1 MRKRSLK
8 RISVINNIKIHII
21 NNLKLYVI
29 VSIFFLIGI
38 LIGSFFIKNIQT
50 DIQEQIDT
58 YIKDFIEILKQ
69 NHQIDH
75 TNLLKDTIINHII
88 FTILIWVMGCSVI
101 GIPIVYGLVIWK
113 GFSLSYTISS
123 IISALG
129 LGKGIIF
136 CFSNLFL
143 QNLIVIP
150 GTLALAVSGVKLY
163 NSIIKD
169 KRKENIKLEIVRH
182 TIFSTFILILLIA
195 SSFVETY
202 ISTNLTQIYIN
213 TI

>member
-50 DIQEQIDT
+50 DIQAQIDT

-101 GIPIVYGLVIWK
+101 GIPIVYG
-113 GFSLSYTISS
+113 
-123 IISALG
+123 
-129 LGKGIIF
+129 
-136 CFSNLFL
+136 
-143 QNLIVIP
+143 
-150 GTLALAVSGVKLY
+150 
-163 NSIIKD
+163 
-169 KRKENIKLEIVRH
+169 
-182 TIFSTFILILLIA
+182 
-195 SSFVETY
+195 
-202 ISTNLTQIYIN
+202 
-213 TI
+213 

>member
-50 DIQEQIDT
+50 DIQAQIDT

>member
-50 DIQEQIDT
+50 DMQAQIDT